1 MAEISCCK
9 KGLVYTFLGLNIFL
23 SLLICFLLSF
33 ATYDT
38 IFLDWYQYIYLVL
51 AYIVWLLL
59 FCFYVA
65 KLVLILIGLLPG
77 KYVRLSWL
85 VLNIPAGVFFLIA
98 FIFDLVMYGQEEIL
112 WNIYIIF
119 FVLVFILFIVFTLF
133 DFFLINIQIQMGE
146 NNKSC
151 CSKDDKNNTNINEAD
166 NNINNDNNLVHIENT
181 ISKNIKNSELNE
193 MKEIKEIKVLQKK
206 EGEKE
211 FNSQIEKFK
220 DN

>member
-151 CSKDDKNNTNINEAD
+151 CSKEEKNNTNLNEAD
-166 NNINNDNNLVHIENT
+166 NINNNNLVHIENS

-193 MKEIKEIKVLQKK
+193 MKDANEIKVLQKK

-211 FNSQIEKFK
+211 YKQIEKIK

>member
-119 FVLVFILFIVFTLF
+119 FVLAFFLFIVFTLF

-151 CSKDDKNNTNINEAD
+151 CSKEEKNNTNLNEAD
-166 NNINNDNNLVHIENT
+166 NINNNNLVHIENS

-193 MKEIKEIKVLQKK
+193 MKDANEIKVLQKK

-211 FNSQIEKFK
+211 YKQIEKIK